1 MNPEWGA
8 RVRRWLSLD
17 LDRQSRKLVRRL
29 VSAGIAFAT
38 AMFAGAVGYQLIGRG
53 RWSLHDSLYMSV
65 ITLSTVGFGETLEG
79 MEGVPGARTWTAVLI
94 LLGSGTLL
102 YFASTLT
109 ALIVEGDLR
118 DALRRGTMRQS
129 LAEVQNHVIICG
141 VGSTGVHVLAELLAS
156 RIPLV
161 IVDSSL
167 ERIERVLDDAEGRS
181 LLYVHGDATE
191 DQVLEE
197 AGIHRARGLIA
208 ALHDDR
214 ENLFVTVTAR
224 ALSDRV
230 RIVAKAVEHENVAK
244 LERGGADVVV
254 APALIGGVRLA
265 SEMVRPSVVRFFDA
279 LSRDREQ
286 TRRIEEIPVS
296 AGSSLIGCRLAD
308 AGIREIVDAL
318 VIAIRDRSGRHEYNP
333 SADWVLEEGMVLIVL
348 VRTDEI
354 ELLKLHVNGD
364 PGS

>member
-1 MNPEWGA
+1 M
-8 RVRRWLSLD
+8 RRWLVLD
-17 LDRQSRKLVRRL
+17 LDGQSQKLIRRL
-29 VSAGIAFAT
+29 VSAGIVFAFAMFVG
-38 AMFAGAVGYQLIGRG
+38 AMGYQIIGQG

-79 MEGVPGARTWTAVLI
+79 MEVVPGARTWTAVLI

-129 LAEVQNHVIICG
+129 LTDIQDHVIVCG

-161 IVDSSL
+161 IVDLSL
-167 ERIERVLDDAEGRS
+167 ERIERILDDVEERH

-191 DQVLEE
+191 DQVLED

-279 LSRDREQ
+279 LARDREQ
-286 TRRIEEIPVS
+286 TRRIEEIPITPN
-296 AGSSLIGCRLAD
+296 SSLIGCRLAD
-308 AGIREIVDAL
+308 AGIREVVDAL
-318 VIAIRDRSGRHEYNP
+318 VIAIRDRTGRHEYNP
-333 SADWVLEEGMVLIVL
+333 SADWVIEEGMVLIVL

-354 ELLKLHVNGD
+354 EILKLHANGD
-364 PGS
+364 LGS